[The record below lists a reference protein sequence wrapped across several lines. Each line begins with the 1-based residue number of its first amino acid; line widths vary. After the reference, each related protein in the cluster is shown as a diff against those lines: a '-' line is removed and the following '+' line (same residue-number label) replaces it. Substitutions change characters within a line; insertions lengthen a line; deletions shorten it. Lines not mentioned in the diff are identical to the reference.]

1 MNLETTYMGI
11 DLRNPLVAS
20 ASPLSQTVDGIRRL
34 EEAGVGA
41 VVLYSLFE
49 EELRR
54 EADAFAT
61 LGTAGTESFAEALTY
76 MPELDADADSS
87 RRYLSLIERAREAVD
102 VPLIGSLNGVTPAGL
117 DALCPRHR
125 GGRSDRDRAERLR
138 RAGRSE
144 GHRCRRRG
152 RGTSMSS
159 LGVLDAVE
167 IPVAVKLSPYYSSIG
182 SMATRLATA
191 GASGLVLFN
200 RFLQPEID
208 PDSLSI
214 SARIDLSTPADQRLP
229 ATWIAIL
236 RGRVDASLAASGGVE
251 TSADVARFL
260 LAGADV
266 VMTASAL
273 LRHGRDHAGVL
284 LGGLVEWMDAKG
296 FASLE
301 DVRGL
306 MSVAREADPETR
318 QRAGYVGMLEA
329 AKQTFNTL

>member
-1 MNLETTYMGI
+1 
-11 DLRNPLVAS
+11 
-20 ASPLSQTVDGIRRL
+20 
-34 EEAGVGA
+34 
-41 VVLYSLFE
+41 
-49 EELRR
+49 
-54 EADAFAT
+54 
-61 LGTAGTESFAEALTY
+61 
-76 MPELDADADSS
+76 
-87 RRYLSLIERAREAVD
+87 
-102 VPLIGSLNGVTPAGL
+102 
-117 DALCPRHR
+117 
-125 GGRSDRDRAERLR
+125 
-138 RAGRSE
+138 
-144 GHRCRRRG
+144 
-152 RGTSMSS
+152 MSS
-159 LGVLDAVE
+159 TRVLDAVE

-273 LRHGRDHAGVL
+273 LRHGRDHAGAL

>member
-1 MNLETTYMGI
+1 
-11 DLRNPLVAS
+11 
-20 ASPLSQTVDGIRRL
+20 
-34 EEAGVGA
+34 
-41 VVLYSLFE
+41 
-49 EELRR
+49 
-54 EADAFAT
+54 
-61 LGTAGTESFAEALTY
+61 

-102 VPLIGSLNGVTPAGL
+102 VPLIGSLNGVTPTGWTRYARAIEEAGATAIELNVYDVPGDPKVTGADVEARHL
-117 DALCPRHR
+117 DVVTR
-125 GGRSDRDRAERLR
+125 
-138 RAGRSE
+138 
-144 GHRCRRRG
+144 
-152 RGTSMSS
+152 
-159 LGVLDAVE
+159 VLDAVE

-236 RGRVDASLAASGGVE
+236 RGRVGASLAASGGVE